1 MHHIFNAFYL
11 SLFISAARKIIGKL
25 TITPGG
31 KCWGYAV
38 TIPFSEDCII
48 CGKYR
53 TSADALMA
61 LPMIEACSGY
71 KCTMLAAD
79 ELDNFIRRS
88 CGNHPFSIFSDEA
101 SRYIC
106 IKRNLAKCRDIVRK
120 FSVSE

>member
-1 MHHIFNAFYL
+1 M
-11 SLFISAARKIIGKL
+11 
-25 TITPGG
+25 
-31 KCWGYAV
+31 
-38 TIPFSEDCII
+38 TIPFSEDCIL

-79 ELDNFIRRS
+79 NLDNFIRHE
-88 CGNHPFSIFSDEA
+88 CNNHSFSIFSDDA
-101 SRYIC
+101 YRYIG
-106 IKRNLAKCRDIVRK
+106 IKYNLTKCRDIVRK